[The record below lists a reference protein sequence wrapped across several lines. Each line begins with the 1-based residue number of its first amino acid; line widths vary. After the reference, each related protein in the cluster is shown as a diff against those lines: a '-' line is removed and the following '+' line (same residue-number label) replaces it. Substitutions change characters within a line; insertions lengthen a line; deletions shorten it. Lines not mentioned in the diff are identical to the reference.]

1 MKIDTDIGCITLGY
15 VKGDLRCEFGNFH
28 VDQKPDPILA
38 EELLDYFSG
47 KVIKRFTVDTPNA
60 TPFTNKCW
68 EACRKIPYGETISYL
83 ELATRAKSPKA
94 VRAAGQAMRRNP
106 LTILIPC
113 HRVLASNG
121 ALHGYSGVTS
131 VKSKELK
138 RKQFLLELE
147 QRTIRA

>member
-1 MKIDTDIGCITLGY
+1 MRIDTDIGCITLGY
-15 VKGDLRCEFGNFH
+15 LEGVLRCEFGKF
-28 VDQKPDPILA
+28 QIEQEPDSILVK
-38 EELLDYFSG
+38 ELLDYFSG
-47 KVIKRFTVDTPNA
+47 IVIKRFTVDTPNA
-60 TPFTNKCW
+60 TPFTHRCW
-68 EACRKIPYGETISYL
+68 EACRSIPYGTTISYV

-106 LTILIPC
+106 LTILTPC

-121 ALHGYSGVTS
+121 SLHGYAGVTS